1 MGGGELSR
9 CPGWGKLG
17 VWAIA
22 SRLKEDTMM
31 IKPLR
36 NTLLLVVGA
45 LLLAACGGGPAP
57 RVADEPGGRL
67 EGPVVGQR
75 WNLLL
80 VGTNERLEMPER
92 PHFVIDRDGRVSG
105 SDGCN
110 QINGRAQLGENNRIA
125 FSQLATTR
133 RACPQAQA
141 AARVTGMLE
150 RAYRYLIDHDRL
162 VFFGPDQ
169 RVLGGWRRAN

>member
-1 MGGGELSR
+1 
-9 CPGWGKLG
+9 
-17 VWAIA
+17 
-22 SRLKEDTMM
+22 MM

-36 NTLLLVVGA
+36 NTLLLAAGA
-45 LLLAACGGGPAP
+45 LLLAACSSRPAP
-57 RVADEPGGRL
+57 QLDEPAARL
-67 EGPVVGQR
+67 EGPVVDQR

-110 QINGRAQLGENNRIA
+110 RLTGRAALGENNRIA
-125 FSQLATTR
+125 FSDLATTR
-133 RACPQAQA
+133 RACPQAED

-150 RAYRYLIDHDRL
+150 NAYRYLIDHDRL

-169 RVLGGWRRAN
+169 RVLGGWRRVD

>member
-1 MGGGELSR
+1 MKINRLSKSLVVLLGVLTLAACSSRTAIEGTGPTGELSG
-9 CPGWGKLG
+9 P
-17 VWAIA
+17 I
-22 SRLKEDTMM
+22 
-31 IKPLR
+31 
-36 NTLLLVVGA
+36 VG
-45 LLLAACGGGPAP
+45 P
-57 RVADEPGGRL
+57 
-67 EGPVVGQR
+67 R

-110 QINGRAQLGENNRIA
+110 RLTGRAAQGENNRIE
-125 FSQLATTR
+125 FSELATTR
-133 RACPQAQA
+133 RACPQAEDAQ
-141 AARVTGMLE
+141 RVTGMME
-150 RAYRYLIDHDRL
+150 NAYRYLIDHDRL

>member
-1 MGGGELSR
+1 
-9 CPGWGKLG
+9 
-17 VWAIA
+17 
-22 SRLKEDTMM
+22 MM

-36 NTLLLVVGA
+36 NTLMLAAGA
-45 LLLAACGGGPAP
+45 LLLAACGGGPGP
-57 RVADEPGGRL
+57 QVADEPSARL
-67 EGPVVGQR
+67 EGPVVDQR

-80 VGTNERLEMPER
+80 VGTDERLEMPER

-110 QINGRAQLGENNRIA
+110 RLIGRASLGDNNRIA
-125 FSQLATTR
+125 FSDLATTR
-133 RACPQAQA
+133 RACPRAED

-150 RAYRYLIDHDRL
+150 NAYRYLIDHDRL

-169 RVLGGWRRAN
+169 RVLGGWRRVD

>member
-1 MGGGELSR
+1 
-9 CPGWGKLG
+9 
-17 VWAIA
+17 
-22 SRLKEDTMM
+22 MM
-31 IKPLR
+31 IKSLR
-36 NTLLLVVGA
+36 NTLLLAAGA
-45 LLLAACGGGPAP
+45 LLLAACSSRPAP
-57 RVADEPGGRL
+57 QIDDPTARL
-67 EGPVVGQR
+67 EGPVVDQR

-110 QINGRAQLGENNRIA
+110 RLTGRAALGENNRIE
-125 FSQLATTR
+125 FSELATTR
-133 RACPQAQA
+133 RACPRAED

-150 RAYRYLIDHDRL
+150 NAYRYLIDHDRL

-169 RVLGGWRRAN
+169 RVLGGWRRVD